1 MTTKRIKGMLTLLV
15 VFLLSACGANVK
27 QETAQVN
34 KVVQS
39 DDILQ
44 LKQTRSQLQ
53 FELSS
58 LSDEWWQRSGEL
70 DMTSSSLP
78 LLSNNPETIG
88 EINREL
94 QQRVDALKM
103 KIVALNNKVIA
114 RKRGELAGTQLTLRL
129 KYAGYKGVNQTKAQA
144 VASSQVSLVQG
155 ESTTWSLQSKKGDA
169 LPIMRI
175 TLSETNQLFIEGQ
188 LIAQLETE
196 TPTPS
201 FITSVTLYGKNI
213 FAVGKI
219 DMMLAPTI
227 E

>member
-1 MTTKRIKGMLTLLV
+1 M
-15 VFLLSACGANVK
+15 
-27 QETAQVN
+27 
-34 KVVQS
+34 
-39 DDILQ
+39 
-44 LKQTRSQLQ
+44 
-53 FELSS
+53 
-58 LSDEWWQRSGEL
+58 
-70 DMTSSSLP
+70 
-78 LLSNNPETIG
+78 
-88 EINREL
+88 
-94 QQRVDALKM
+94 
-103 KIVALNNKVIA
+103 
-114 RKRGELAGTQLTLRL
+114 